1 MNKLFSIM
9 LVIFFTG
16 FPLGAISNDYYD
28 AGYRDGQNQG
38 YNDGHDDG
46 LDEAKRRI
54 NNDQYRRSPNQYD
67 KALRILR
74 FLDKKD
80 KKDKKDDKE
89 VEKQKDR
96 EKM

>member
-16 FPLGAISNDYYD
+16 FPLGAISNDSYD

-80 KKDKKDDKE
+80 KE
-89 VEKQKDR
+89 YWEKQKN
-96 EKM
+96 K